1 MGKMLSAQI
10 QGPECGCLSPKLKR
24 TRWHISVTTSL
35 EGTGGMI
42 SGFHY
47 LDSLDKTVRLSSVK
61 GSVSKPKKKAK
72 ENNSRSQSLD
82 TTHAYTGKC
91 TSTCK

>member
-24 TRWHISVTTSL
+24 TRWQISVTTSL
-35 EGTGGMI
+35 EGTGGTV

-47 LDSLDKTVRLSSVK
+47 LDSLDKTVRLRFSEGLCLK
-61 GSVSKPKKKAK
+61 
-72 ENNSRSQSLD
+72 
-82 TTHAYTGKC
+82 T
-91 TSTCK
+91 